1 MDKNRIKGRHDGMSW
16 HNTAKSV
23 GLVVEVNAAVV
34 QGSNAF
40 LPGEILRR
48 KCRGK
53 SAEAI
58 VVEKRAGG
66 VDTPV
71 ETKTPELSIIDE
83 GLNWSAGIRPRIGYR
98 LR

>member
-16 HNTAKSV
+16 HNTAKST

-40 LPGEILRR
+40 LPGEILLFSD
-48 KCRGK
+48 CRK

-58 VVEKRAGG
+58 VVFNKPGAFAGSW
-66 VDTPV
+66 
-71 ETKTPELSIIDE
+71 KQRNRKS
-83 GLNWSAGIRPRIGYR
+83 
-98 LR
+98 